1 MKRIGGAY
9 GAKITRASQIA
20 AACALGAHA
29 TRRPVRMHLDI
40 DTNMKMVGKRFPYLA
55 QYTVSQSSDEFG
67 ILPFIFPTGWCHK

>member
-1 MKRIGGAY
+1 MKRVGGAY
-9 GAKITRASQIA
+9 GSKITRPHQIA

-55 QYTVSQSSDEFG
+55 QYTVSLKC
-67 ILPFIFPTGWCHK
+67 ILSCALYGVSVPGWSYV